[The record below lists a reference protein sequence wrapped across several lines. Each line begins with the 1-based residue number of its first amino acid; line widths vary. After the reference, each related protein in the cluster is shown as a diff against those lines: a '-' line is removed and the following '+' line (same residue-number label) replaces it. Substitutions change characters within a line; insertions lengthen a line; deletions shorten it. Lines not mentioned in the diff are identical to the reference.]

1 MLHPMARL
9 IPSAADR
16 AKAKRLKMLWE
27 SRKNDLELTQV
38 KAAREMGITQPT
50 FSQYIN
56 CVIPLN
62 TDAILKFSDLLR
74 VPPTEIDPSLKN
86 VMTLKPVKHVRERHI
101 PLIGSTSGRGIL
113 KYASVKV
120 TNIEDQGVFAGIV
133 VDDTSLIAAG
143 VTKGSVIVVDLDAD
157 PYVRKRNVML
167 RERGSDSFVFAAS
180 HRCTWSTPLHRPRTD
195 RGCFFCARL

>member
-1 MLHPMARL
+1 
-9 IPSAADR
+9 
-16 AKAKRLKMLWE
+16 
-27 SRKNDLELTQV
+27 
-38 KAAREMGITQPT
+38 MGITQPT
-50 FSQYIN
+50 FSQYVN

-62 TDAILKFSDLLR
+62 TDAVLKFADLLR

-120 TNIEDQGVFAGIV
+120 TNIQDQGVFAGIV
-133 VDDTSLIAAG
+133 VDDNSLLSAG
-143 VTKGSVIVVDLDAD
+143 VSKGAVIVVDLDAD

-167 RERGSDSFVFAAS
+167 RERGSDSFVFAEYMS
-180 HRCTWSTPLHRPRTD
+180 STSNAVTLIDPVADKMLR
-195 RGCFFCARL
+195 FRLSRIAQMHLVYTIAPAAQ